1 MSKAEQHHDA
11 GPPPATKIAEI
22 ATKELALEKAYTLI
36 DRYVAE
42 LAPDARANPFM
53 RESRDLKESNGR

>member
-1 MSKAEQHHDA
+1 MSKTEQLHDA

-42 LAPDARANPFM
+42 LAPDARADAFT
-53 RESRDLKESNGR
+53 RESKGLKEPNGR